1 MGLSDVLKDDAKK
14 NAIVNDCCTL
24 LDEEV
29 AAKGGLSGLAVK
41 AGYSAVKGIKP
52 GFVKHTVEVLLP
64 EFAEKLDPIWDDAV
78 KSGNPGSYLVSNKGK
93 VADALLAV
101 TDARAARSNKGMV
114 KGTYEKL
121 RGSAKKNV
129 EEAVPRLAKVLEKHL
144 K

>member
-29 AAKGGLSGLAVK
+29 ASKGGLSGLAVK

-64 EFAEKLDPIWDDAV
+64 EFAEKLDPIWAEAV
-78 KSGNPGSYLVSNKGK
+78 KSGNAGKYLVDHKGQ

-144 K
+144 

>member
-29 AAKGGLSGLAVK
+29 ASKGGLSGLAVK

-52 GFVKHTVEVLLP
+52 GFIKHTVEVLLP
-64 EFAEKLDPIWDDAV
+64 EFADKLDPLWVEAE
-78 KSGNPGSYLVSNKGK
+78 KSGNAGGYIVSNKGK

-101 TDARAARSNKGMV
+101 TDARAARSNKGTV
-114 KGTYEKL
+114 KSAYEKL
-121 RGSAKKNV
+121 RPSAKKNV
-129 EEAVPRLAKVLEKHL
+129 EEAVPRLAKLLEKHL

>member
-24 LDEEV
+24 IDEEV
-29 AAKGGLSGLAVK
+29 SSKGGLSGLAVK

-52 GFVKHTVEVLLP
+52 GFIKHTVEVLLP
-64 EFAEKLDPIWDDAV
+64 EMAEKLDPLWDDA
-78 KSGNPGSYLVSNKGK
+78 KKTGNATGYLLSNKSK
-93 VADALLAV
+93 VADALLSV
-101 TDARAARSNKGMV
+101 TDARAARSNKGIV
-114 KGTYEKL
+114 KGTYDKL

-129 EEAVPRLAKVLEKHL
+129 EEAVPRLAKLLDKHL

>member
-1 MGLSDVLKDDAKK
+1 MGLADALHDDTKK
-14 NAIVNDCCTL
+14 TAIVNDCCIL

-29 AAKGGLSGLAVK
+29 SSKGGLSGIVVK
-41 AGYSAVKGIKP
+41 SGYAAVKGIKP
-52 GFVKHTVEVLLP
+52 GFVKHTVEHLLP
-64 EFAEKLDPIWDDAV
+64 EFAEKLDPIWAEAV
-78 KSGNPGSYLVSNKGK
+78 KTGTPASYLTSNKSR

-101 TDARAARSNKGMV
+101 TDARAARSTKGMV

-129 EEAVPRLAKVLEKHL
+129 EEAVPRLAKLLEKHL

>member
-1 MGLSDVLKDDAKK
+1 MGLSDVLKDEPKK

-29 AAKGGLSGLAVK
+29 ASKGGLSGIAVK
-41 AGYSAVKGIKP
+41 AGYAAVKGIRP

-64 EFAEKLDPIWDDAV
+64 EFAVKLDPIWEDAV
-78 KSGNPGSYLVSNKGK
+78 KSGNRSGYLVSNKGR

-101 TDARAARSNKGMV
+101 TDARANRSNKGMV
-114 KGTYEKL
+114 KSTYEKL

-129 EEAVPRLAKVLEKHL
+129 EEAVPRLARLLEKHL
-144 K
+144 